1 MEHHRRRLHTGRRRL
16 FLLPGA
22 HRRHDHFGRLQH
34 RRSRSRRRAAR
45 ARGGVRMRRG
55 WRARRRPRAGREGVC
70 RAQGGL
76 RKIGR
81 AREELAGPRERRNR
95 AVQVPAVGRV
105 RRRPAAHRD
114 RKAAEIQIEGAR
126 MMQIL
131 QPPDWAEPRGFSNG
145 IAVKGGTTV
154 YIAGQVGWTGSGVW
168 QAKDFAGQFR
178 QAMRNILDVLAQAG
192 GRAEHIVRLTWYV
205 IDRDEYLAALKP
217 VGEAYREIMGGH
229 YPAMSVV
236 QVSGL
241 VESLARLEIEATAVI
256 PD

>member
-1 MEHHRRRLHTGRRRL
+1 
-16 FLLPGA
+16 
-22 HRRHDHFGRLQH
+22 
-34 RRSRSRRRAAR
+34 
-45 ARGGVRMRRG
+45 
-55 WRARRRPRAGREGVC
+55 
-70 RAQGGL
+70 
-76 RKIGR
+76 
-81 AREELAGPRERRNR
+81 
-95 AVQVPAVGRV
+95 
-105 RRRPAAHRD
+105 
-114 RKAAEIQIEGAR
+114 

-205 IDRDEYLAALKP
+205 IDRDEYLASLKAIGP
-217 VGEAYREIMGGH
+217 AYRELMGKH
-229 YPAMSVV
+229 YPAMAVV

-241 VESLARLEIEATAVI
+241 VEALARLEIEAIAVL
-256 PD
+256 PDSFQTEGKA